1 VRAARGGRRAT
12 RRAARRHRV
21 LPDPDLGR
29 RCAVWR
35 LPTRRH
41 PNPMSGPATAP
52 MTTSTQRCGH
62 RPSGAPRGATPGR
75 GGPRRR
81 DRRRDWPADAL
92 SAPGIGPESQAGRT
106 RRHRRH
112 CGRHCGGPAHR
123 CHPKRGYAPRRV
135 VGASIALPPS
145 SQSPDL
151 AQLQGG
157 AQKRNLPKFGTQ
169 RKKKKKKKKVCF
181 FFSMDLD
188 KSSGGG

>member
-1 VRAARGGRRAT
+1 VRVARGGRRAT

-29 RCAVWR
+29 RCAAWR

-112 CGRHCGGPAHR
+112 SGRRRRRRRRHCGGPAHR
-123 CHPKRGYAPRRV
+123 CHPKRGYALRRV
-135 VGASIALPPS
+135 VGASIALPKS
-145 SQSPDL
+145 
-151 AQLQGG
+151 
-157 AQKRNLPKFGTQ
+157 RFGTGMCPKKKLAEI
-169 RKKKKKKKKVCF
+169 RNTKKKKKKKKKSVIF
-181 FFSMDLD
+181 FFN
-188 KSSGGG
+188 GQR